1 MPLSRL
7 KKRKYL
13 KSKILPFYQ
22 SLSYTKQEIGVG
34 YHPLQKKKTNSK
46 YILLFFI
53 FYLSQFPAHIHRFKR
68 AKSLQKVKH
77 KIVNTFYYPYCDA
90 L

>member
-1 MPLSRL
+1 MQNKRL
-7 KKRKYL
+7 GL
-13 KSKILPFYQ
+13 VTILY
-22 SLSYTKQEIGVG
+22 
-34 YHPLQKKKTNSK
+34 KKKQKNSK

-90 L
+90 LWKLYIVCIRFHQLFEMSWCIY